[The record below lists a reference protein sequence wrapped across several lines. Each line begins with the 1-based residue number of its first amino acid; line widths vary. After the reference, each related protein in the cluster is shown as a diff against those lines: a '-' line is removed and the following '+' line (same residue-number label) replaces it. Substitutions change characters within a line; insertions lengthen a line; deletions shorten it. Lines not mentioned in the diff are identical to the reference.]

1 MADDKDKAGTL
12 LFGKY
17 KTMEEAE
24 KGFKELEAAYGK
36 QGAEYGE
43 AKKLVE
49 QYKPWVEKAIPVVEW
64 YGKHADKVAAWVN
77 KGMPVEAA
85 APAKAEVAAADD
97 AARRAAAGTAGYEWL
112 TPQEKAQLVGDIRNG
127 ILNDTLKPW
136 TESFTKQ
143 AQEFATGLQTQFQNQ
158 HRSFT
163 DVLWRTFERVLP
175 KDKLDEVKAWH
186 EASLRFADPS
196 KIDPMKIGEEFVGLS
211 GENASLKARLAE
223 LEKKQTDIEKA
234 GVPSLF
240 GGPSPDITAPADTG
254 APTTREERLKAVLTN
269 VQAEHGPEGVK
280 ALFPPSLV

>member
-1 MADDKDKAGTL
+1 MPDEKKKLANRYETPEALEKAYL
-12 LFGKY
+12 E
-17 KTMEEAE
+17 MEAV
-24 KGFKELEAAYGK
+24 LGK
-36 QGAEYGE
+36 QGLELGE
-43 AKKLVE
+43 MKKLVE

-64 YGKHADKVAAWVN
+64 YGKHADRVAAWVN

-85 APAKAEVAAADD
+85 APAKPEVAAADA
-97 AARRAAAGTAGYEWL
+97 AARQAAAGTAGYEWL
-112 TPQEKAQLVGDIRNG
+112 TPQEKAQLVADIRAG

-143 AQEFATGLQTQFQNQ
+143 AQEFATQLQTQFQNQ

-175 KDKLDEVKAWH
+175 KEKLDEVKAWH

-196 KIDPMKIGEEFVGLS
+196 KVDPMKLGEEFVALS

-223 LEKKQTDIEKA
+223 MDKKAAEIEKA
-234 GVPSLF
+234 AVPSLF
-240 GGPSPDITAPADTG
+240 GSPSPDITAPADTG
-254 APTTREERLKAVLTN
+254 APTTREDRYKAVMAQ

-280 ALFPPSLV
+280 SLFPPSLV

>member
-1 MADDKDKAGTL
+1 MA
-12 LFGKY
+12 
-17 KTMEEAE
+17 
-24 KGFKELEAAYGK
+24 EAAKKLANRYESPEALEKAYLEMEAVLGK
-36 QGAEYGE
+36 QGLELGE
-43 AKKLVE
+43 MKKLVE

-64 YGKHADKVAAWVN
+64 YGKHADKVAAWVA

-85 APAKAEVAAADD
+85 APAKGEVAAAD
-97 AARRAAAGTAGYEWL
+97 AQARQAAAGTAGYEWL
-112 TPQEKAQLVGDIRNG
+112 TPQEKQQLVGDLRSA

-143 AQEFATGLQTQFQNQ
+143 AQDFAAGLQTQFQNQ

-175 KDKLDEVKAWH
+175 KEKLDEVKAWH

-196 KIDPMKIGEEFVGLS
+196 KIDPMKLGEEFVGLS
-211 GENASLKARLAE
+211 GENASLKARIADFEKRQAE
-223 LEKKQTDIEKA
+223 VAKA
-234 GVPSLF
+234 EVPSLF

-254 APTTREERLKAVLTN
+254 APTTREERFKAVLAN

-280 ALFPPSLV
+280 TLFPPSLV